1 MKNTVNRFKEIVKVL
16 ASYGFGYI
24 LENTLKKENSSPE
37 NLRKAF
43 EELGPTFIKIGQ
55 ILSTRPDLLAPTYIE
70 ELSKLQDNVPA
81 ESYRHID
88 EVFFEEFHT
97 SLQDAFLYFDTEP
110 IASASVAQ
118 VHHAILKDGRFVV
131 VKIQRP
137 HIAEKMAIDISILRR
152 LVTLTKAKFSDT
164 LINPEEALDEILA
177 ATELELDFNTEGKN
191 IDKFRALNSDVA
203 FVYTPLVHWELTGK
217 TVITMENINGFKITD
232 VKRLKS
238 EGYDVSDVGKKLA
251 LSFFKQ
257 IFNDGFFHG
266 DPHPGNIFVSDG
278 KICYID
284 FGIMGEL
291 SASLKESL
299 NDVVTAIAYED
310 IDKLISVIMSIGIKK
325 GYVNRNKLH
334 EDIDYLFANY
344 LSTSLQNIEISTL
357 LQEIFETAKRNNIR
371 LPKDFTLLIRCLLII
386 EGVVAKI
393 APDIKIL
400 DVAIPYVK
408 NQNKRHLLN
417 KFDIDDLLIA
427 STSFINSSVKLPSKF
442 NTLAESIING
452 RAKIQLEHNNLDK
465 PTNDL
470 NRMVNRLIFA
480 IIVSSMI
487 MGSSLILNTNI
498 GPKIYNISLIGIS
511 GYVIAAVMG
520 FWLIISILK
529 SGKL

>member
-1 MKNTVNRFKEIVKVL
+1 MKNTVSRFREIVKVL

-24 LENTLKKENSSPE
+24 LENTIKKDISSPE

-55 ILSTRPDLLAPTYIE
+55 ILSTRPDLLAPAYIE
-70 ELSKLQDNVPA
+70 ELSKLQDSAPA
-81 ESYRHID
+81 ETYKNIN
-88 EVFFEEFHT
+88 EVFIEEFNT
-97 SLQDAFLYFDTEP
+97 SIEDTFLYFDTEP

-152 LVTLTKAKFSDT
+152 LVTLTKAKFADT
-164 LINPEEALDEILA
+164 LIDPEEALDEILA
-177 ATELELDFNTEGKN
+177 ATELELDFKTEGKN
-191 IDKFRALNSDVA
+191 LDKFRALNSDVA
-203 FVYTPLVHWELTGK
+203 FVYTPFVHWKLTGK

-232 VKRLKS
+232 IKRLKS

-266 DPHPGNIFVSDG
+266 DPHPGNIFVSEG
-278 KICYID
+278 KICYLD

-291 SASLKESL
+291 SAALKESL
-299 NDVVTAIAYED
+299 NDVITAIAYED

-334 EDIDYLFANY
+334 EDIDYLFASY

-386 EGVVAKI
+386 EGVVSKI

-400 DVAIPYVK
+400 DIAIPYVK
-408 NQNKRHLLN
+408 NHNKRYLLN
-417 KFDIDDLLIA
+417 KLDADDLLIA
-427 STSFINSSVKLPSKF
+427 TTAFIDSSVKLPSKF
-442 NTLAESIING
+442 NALADSIISG
-452 RAKIQLEHNNLDK
+452 RAKIQLEHNNLEK
-465 PTNDL
+465 STNDL

-487 MGSSLILNTNI
+487 MGSSLILNTNL
-498 GPKIYNISLIGIS
+498 GPKVYNISLIGIS

>member
-1 MKNTVNRFKEIVKVL
+1 MRNSVQRFREIIKVL

-24 LENTLKKENSSPE
+24 LDNTLKKENNSPE

-55 ILSTRPDLLAPTYIE
+55 ILSTRPDLLAPAYIE
-70 ELSKLQDNVPA
+70 ELSKLQDNVLA
-81 ESYRHID
+81 ESFEAINQ
-88 EVFFEEFHT
+88 VFTEEFNT
-97 SLQDAFLYFDTEP
+97 SIQDTFLYFDVEP
-110 IASASVAQ
+110 TASASVAQ
-118 VHHAILKDGRFVV
+118 VHQAILKDGRFVV

-137 HIAEKMAIDISILRR
+137 HIAEKMALDISILHKI
-152 LVTLTKAKFSDT
+152 VALTKAKLSDT
-164 LINPEEALDEILA
+164 LINPEEALNELFT
-177 ATELELDFNTEGKN
+177 ATELELNFNNEGKN
-191 IDKFRALNSDVA
+191 IDKFRALNNNVT
-203 FVYTPLVHWELTGK
+203 FVYTPFIVWELTGK
-217 TVITMENINGFKITD
+217 TVITMENINGFKIND
-232 VKRLKS
+232 IKNLKN
-238 EGYDVSDVGKKLA
+238 EGYEMSDIGKKLA

-266 DPHPGNIFVSDG
+266 DPHPGNIFISQG

-291 SASLKESL
+291 SNSLKESL
-299 NDVVTAIAYED
+299 NDVVIAVAYQD
-310 IDKLISVIMSIGIKK
+310 IDKLISVIMAIGIKK

-334 EDIDYLFANY
+334 EDIDYLFASY
-344 LSTSLQNIEISTL
+344 LSTSLQNIEISAL
-357 LQEIFETAKRNNIR
+357 LQEIFETARRNNIS
-371 LPKDFTLLIRCLLII
+371 LPKDFTLLIRCLLIV

-408 NQNKRHLLN
+408 SHNKQYLLN
-417 KFDIDDLLIA
+417 KLDLDDLLIS
-427 STSFINSSVKLPSKF
+427 STSFIDSSIKLPGKI
-442 NTLAESIING
+442 NGLVDSIISG

-465 PTNDL
+465 TANDL
-470 NRMVNRLIFA
+470 NRMVNRLVFA

-487 MGSSLILNTNI
+487 IASSLIINTNI
-498 GPKIYNISLIGIS
+498 GPKIYSISLIGVT
-511 GYVIAAVMG
+511 GYFIAAIMG